1 MSHHLS
7 KKVIYIYFRTA
18 SVIEDLNEKA
28 VNEPYILL
36 YKSMGQSSQTVVE
49 WACKFHIAE
58 FNMSPIFFNGL
69 DQGCFA
75 LRENIFIYESH

>member
-1 MSHHLS
+1 M
-7 KKVIYIYFRTA
+7 
-18 SVIEDLNEKA
+18 IEDLNEKA

-75 LRENIFIYESH
+75 LRENIFMQQIDVSCSWSPDLHTFQEAF